1 MEGLKVIKFKNAD
14 IAKILPEN
22 FRTPEVESIGY
33 ALKQMQSRIL
43 NCVEK
48 SMVYA
53 TIEKLPEKILDVLA
67 VELRTPYYDQKLPLD
82 KKQYLIKNA
91 LYLHSKA
98 GTPEAIEEM
107 IHCVFDNGELH
118 EWFEYG
124 GNPYCFRV
132 TVNVGSVGID
142 DKTEYAIEEKMK
154 NFKNLRSHCDGIIYI
169 MEESPAIVKVVST
182 SAIGEVIRVKPKLEE
197 FIKTNA
203 RENTLGKTTLEE
215 YIRAKPLLQYYIKPG
230 EAKANVT
237 AGTLEANRLKV
248 KAKLED
254 KLKSDSQNFE
264 TITYQKIKNKMT
276 IKKEDK

>member
-1 MEGLKVIKFKNAD
+1 MIKFENAD
-14 IAKILPEN
+14 IARILPES
-22 FRTPEVESIGY
+22 FRSPEVEAIGY
-33 ALKQMQSRIL
+33 ALKQEQKRMLNRIK
-43 NCVEK
+43 K

-53 TIEKLPEKILDVLA
+53 AIDDLPEKILDVLA
-67 VELRTPYYDQKLPLD
+67 IEFRTPYYEQTLPLE

-132 TVNVGSVGID
+132 TVNVGNIGID
-142 DKTEYAIEEKMK
+142 DQTEYAIEEKMK

-169 MEESPAIVKVVST
+169 MEESPAKVRIISGC
-182 SAIGEVIRVKPKLEE
+182 AIGAFIRVKPKLEE
-197 FIKTNA
+197 FIRTDTKKYASGNT
-203 RENTLGKTTLEE
+203 TLGE
-215 YIRAKPLLQYYIKPG
+215 YIRAKPLLQYSVNANG
-230 EAKANVT
+230 AKSSVT
-237 AGTLEANRLKV
+237 AGTLESNKIKV
-248 KAKLED
+248 KAKLEEC
-254 KLKSDSQNFE
+254 LKSNSKDFE
-264 TITYQKIKNKMT
+264 TITYQKVKNTMK